1 MNESSAWQASSPGE
15 AEPMELSGSYG
26 EGAMR
31 HNRVGGQGSPN
42 ATHASNDLLP
52 ERPRGQKKTGGLT
65 LPDDKGNWVPCCCIT
80 DTTKRQAEG
89 WRGERKRGRPGR
101 AQGSSSAPVLCC
113 VLTGLSIGGPSPAV
127 RAHPGS
133 RTSL

>member
-15 AEPMELSGSYG
+15 AEPMELSGSCG

-31 HNRVGGQGSPN
+31 HNRVGGQGSPD

-80 DTTKRQAEG
+80 DTTKRKAEG

-101 AQGSSSAPVLCC
+101 AQGAARL
-113 VLTGLSIGGPSPAV
+113 LSCAV
-127 RAHPGS
+127 YS
-133 RTSL
+133 RG